1 MLNRFTGGCGSYRD
15 VSRECSES
23 DAVGQRH
30 SAGSGGSL
38 HQNKSSIRLLNKV
51 GAQETLV
58 YISCMTVFE
67 LFFLVA
73 FYKVSDIY

>member
-1 MLNRFTGGCGSYRD
+1 MLNRLTGRCGSYRD
-15 VSRECSES
+15 VSGECPES
-23 DAVGQRH
+23 DAVSQRH

-51 GAQETLV
+51 GAQETMV
-58 YISCMTVFE
+58 YISCVTVFD
-67 LFFLVA
+67 LYFLVA